1 MNKYYVIINKWDST
15 KNKMIEGMVIGEFD
29 NYMNA
34 SLFAN
39 AYENYY
45 SSSTKIVEVKL

>member
-1 MNKYYVIINKWDST
+1 MKKYYVIINKWDST
-15 KNKMIEGMVIGEFD
+15 KNKMVEKVAGEFD
-29 NYMNA
+29 SFMNA
-34 SLFAN
+34 NLFAI